1 MTFAAILG
9 LVVALPSVLA
19 QEPQRPSTTVA
30 WRDGK
35 ELRAEGQGFPGS
47 ADAWVRLPA
56 AAADTVPKPVWEL
69 AQDSAGIAVRFVT
82 DSQSIR
88 ARWTLRRDR
97 IALPHMAA
105 SGASGLDLYRREGER
120 WRWLAATQPKAKQN
134 SVELIRF
141 ADKASQP
148 AEYLC
153 YLPLY
158 NGVESFEIGVDDGAT
173 LEPAAPRPATRKPIV
188 FYGTSITQGASASR
202 PGMCHVAILGR
213 RLDRE
218 TINLGFSGN
227 GRMELALADLL
238 AGIDAAIY
246 VVDCLP
252 NMSPEQVGERAEPFV
267 RRLRERRPGVPILLV
282 EDRTFA
288 NAHAL
293 PKRADDHRRRRAAL
307 RAAYDRLRAAGF
319 DRLDYLGGDRLLGD
333 DDDATVD
340 SSHPSDL
347 GFFRQADAFEP
358 VLTALLR

>member
-1 MTFAAILG
+1 MAIAAILG
-9 LVVALPSVLA
+9 LVVVLPAGSV
-19 QEPQRPSTTVA
+19 QEPEKSVPTVL
-30 WRDGK
+30 WRDAQ
-35 ELRAEGQGFPGS
+35 ELRAEGQGFGAT
-47 ADAWVRLPA
+47 ADAWVRLPPA
-56 AAADTVPKPVWEL
+56 ARDTVPKPVWEL

-82 DSQSIR
+82 DSRSIR

-105 SGASGLDLYRREGER
+105 SGASGLDLYRRDGDR

-141 ADKASQP
+141 AGKPAQP
-148 AEYLC
+148 TEYLC

-158 NGVESFEIGVDDGAT
+158 NGVESFAIGVDDDAQ
-173 LEPAAPRPATRKPIV
+173 LEPAEPRPAGRKPIV

-238 AGIDAAIY
+238 AAIDAAIY

-252 NMSPEQVGERAEPFV
+252 NMSPEQVAERAEPFV

-293 PKRADDHRRRRAAL
+293 TKRADDHRRRRAAL
-307 RAAYDRLRAAGF
+307 RATYDRLRAAGV